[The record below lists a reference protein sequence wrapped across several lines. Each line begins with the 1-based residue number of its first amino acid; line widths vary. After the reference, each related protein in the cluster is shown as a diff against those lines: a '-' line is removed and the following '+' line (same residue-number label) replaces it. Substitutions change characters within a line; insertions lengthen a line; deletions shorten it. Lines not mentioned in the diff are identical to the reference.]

1 MRTGWLSQFT
11 VSWLPARVDQEHAG
25 PLLLEPG
32 SVPTPSARIS
42 RERREGAD
50 AARMDAAIAVASAYG
65 VAKID
70 LLISAPIVLN
80 QRRDSAPRR
89 NGRGTA
95 PLTSSYIW
103 P

>member
-1 MRTGWLSQFT
+1 VRTGWLSQFT

-65 VAKID
+65 VAKIAC
-70 LLISAPIVLN
+70 LILPPIVLN
-80 QRRDSAPRR
+80 QGRDSAPRR
-89 NGRGTA
+89 YGRGDTRF
-95 PLTSSYIW
+95 TRSYIS